1 MRKERIAFWGFL
13 SFSILGVTV
22 FVLLPFADVVRRS
35 FVTAMSNQ
43 YTGLANY
50 KKVVENEAFGL
61 AVKNTLHFIGAA
73 IPLLVVIGLMIAF
86 VLSKIDDIRVIKA
99 LYLFPMA
106 MPTAT
111 VVIVWRMFFYK
122 QDFDSLVISY
132 LWKNMGYT
140 IVLWLAG
147 IAAIPNEM
155 VEAARVD
162 GANRFQCFIYV
173 KLPCLRGSL
182 YTIVILSI
190 LNSFKIYREA
200 YLVAGS
206 YPKPEI
212 YLLQHLFNNWY
223 ANLELDKMAAA
234 TVMVGGFLFLFIIL
248 LNAVWN
254 RENV

>member
-43 YTGLANY
+43 YIGLANY
-50 KKVVENEAFGL
+50 KKVAENEAFGL
-61 AVKNTLHFIGAA
+61 AVKNTLHFIGVA

-86 VLSKIDDIRVIKA
+86 VLSKLEDIRVIKA

-122 QDFDSLVISY
+122 QNFDSLVISY
-132 LWKNMGYT
+132 LWKNIGYT

-147 IAAIPNEM
+147 IAAIPHEL
-155 VEAARVD
+155 VEASRVD
-162 GANRFQCFIYV
+162 GANGWQCFWYI

-182 YTIVILSI
+182 YTIVILSV

-223 ANLELDKMAAA
+223 VNLELDKMAAA
-234 TVMVGGFLFLFIIL
+234 TVMVGGFLFLCIML
-248 LNAVWN
+248 LNMFWN
-254 RENV
+254 RENA

>member
-43 YTGLANY
+43 YIGFANY
-50 KKVVENEAFGL
+50 EKVVENEAFGL
-61 AVKNTLHFIGAA
+61 AVRNTLHFTGAA
-73 IPLLVVIGLMIAF
+73 IPLLVVTGLMIAF

-132 LWKNMGYT
+132 LWKNIGYT

-147 IAAIPNEM
+147 IAAIPHEL

-162 GANRFQCFIYV
+162 GANGFQCFLHV

-182 YTIVILSI
+182 YTIVILSV

-223 ANLELDKMAAA
+223 VNLELDKMAAA
-234 TVMVGGFLFLFIIL
+234 TVMAGGFLFLFIML
-248 LNAVWN
+248 LNMFWN

>member
-1 MRKERIAFWGFL
+1 MIGKLFCK
-13 SFSILGVTV
+13 SP
-22 FVLLPFADVVRRS
+22 VLLPFADVVRRS
-35 FVTAMSNQ
+35 FVTTMSNQ
-43 YTGLANY
+43 YIGLTNY
-50 KKVVENEAFGL
+50 KKVVENEAFVL
-61 AVKNTLHFIGAA
+61 AVKNTLHFICIA
-73 IPLLVVIGLMIAF
+73 IPLLVVIGLVIAF
-86 VLSKIDDIRVIKA
+86 VLSKMKDNSVTKA

-132 LWKNMGYT
+132 LWKNIGYT

-147 IAAIPNEM
+147 IATIPNELL
-155 VEAARVD
+155 EAARVD
-162 GANRFQCFIYV
+162 GANWFPCFFYV

-182 YTIVILSI
+182 YTIVILAI

-223 ANLELDKMAAA
+223 VNLELDKMAVA
-234 TVMVGGFLFLFIIL
+234 TVLVGGFLFIML
-248 LNAVWN
+248 LNIVWN

>member
-1 MRKERIAFWGFL
+1 MRKELIAYWGFL

-22 FVLLPFADVVRRS
+22 FILLPFADVVRRS
-35 FVTAMSNQ
+35 FVTTMSNQ
-43 YTGLANY
+43 YTGLTNY
-50 KKVVENEAFGL
+50 KNVVENEAFVL
-61 AVKNTLHFIGAA
+61 AVKNTLHFIIIA
-73 IPLLVVIGLMIAF
+73 IPLLVAIGLIIAF
-86 VLSKIDDIRVIKA
+86 ALSKIKDISVIKA

-111 VVIVWRMFFYK
+111 IVIVWRMFFYK

-132 LWKNMGYT
+132 LWKIIGYT
-140 IVLWLAG
+140 VVLWLAG
-147 IAAIPNEM
+147 IATIPNELL
-155 VEAARVD
+155 EASKVD
-162 GANRFQCFIYV
+162 GANRFQCFLYV
-173 KLPCLRGSL
+173 KLPCLRGSF
-182 YTIVILSI
+182 YTIVILSV

-223 ANLELDKMAAA
+223 VKLELDKMAVA
-234 TVMVGGFLFLFIIL
+234 TVLVAGFLFLFIML
-248 LNAVWN
+248 LNNVWN

>member
-1 MRKERIAFWGFL
+1 MRRERRAFWGFL
-13 SFSILGVTV
+13 SFSILGVAV

-35 FVTAMSNQ
+35 FMTAMSNQ
-43 YTGLANY
+43 YIGMANY
-50 KKVVENEAFGL
+50 EKVVENEAFRL
-61 AVKNTLHFIGAA
+61 AVENTLHFIGAA
-73 IPLLVVIGLMIAF
+73 IPLLVVTGLMIAF
-86 VLSKIDDIRVIKA
+86 VLSKIDDICVIKA

-132 LWKNMGYT
+132 VWKNIGYT

-147 IAAIPNEM
+147 IATLPNEL

-162 GANRFQCFIYV
+162 GANRFQCFLYV

-182 YTIVILSI
+182 YTIVILSV

-223 ANLELDKMAAA
+223 VNLELDKMEAA
-234 TVMVGGFLFLFIIL
+234 TVMVGGFLFLFIML
-248 LNAVWN
+248 LNMFWN

>member
-1 MRKERIAFWGFL
+1 MRKELIAYGGFL

-22 FVLLPFADVVRRS
+22 FILLPFADVVRRS
-35 FVTAMSNQ
+35 FVTTMSNQ
-43 YTGLANY
+43 YTGLTNY
-50 KKVVENEAFGL
+50 KNVVENEA
-61 AVKNTLHFIGAA
+61 
-73 IPLLVVIGLMIAF
+73 IGLIIAF
-86 VLSKIDDIRVIKA
+86 ALSKIKDISVIKA

-111 VVIVWRMFFYK
+111 IVIVWRMFFYK

-132 LWKNMGYT
+132 LWKNIGYT
-140 IVLWLAG
+140 VVLWLAG
-147 IAAIPNEM
+147 IATIPNELL
-155 VEAARVD
+155 EASKVD
-162 GANRFQCFIYV
+162 GANRFQCFLYV
-173 KLPCLRGSL
+173 KLPCLRGSF
-182 YTIVILSI
+182 YTIVILSV

-223 ANLELDKMAAA
+223 VNLELDKMAAA
-234 TVMVGGFLFLFIIL
+234 TVLVAGFLLLFIML
-248 LNAVWN
+248 LNNVWN